1 MRTSLSKVAAPVAR
15 SFHSRAF
22 TPKRPTRC
30 FHETR
35 LATMPRRR
43 DFFTSNQ
50 LLSNIDRSDDVD
62 SSSTRSLGATS
73 NTSPLPTSMP
83 PSSSSAKRK
92 PTRASVAKIVRL
104 AKPPAKRNRPVAK
117 STTPETTD
125 AAEKDYRHTISAVC
139 VAQSFDMEKVQ
150 EILRFHGFELDPDS
164 TDFDTEAVV
173 HARGVNNGDLFIFPS
188 GTVVSWA
195 VPAETLE
202 TLATKQLIR
211 AAEFPHVNRLEWED
225 LDFTTD
231 DTRETSYMRGE
242 TVVLGTKGLE
252 LDPSSQL
259 DITLAKIAFS
269 SGLARS
275 PKLAVLEEN
284 LFEFFQGAKTIFNSP
299 EGGAHDRLTSRFV
312 LKKTGELL
320 SLRAQLNHY
329 SDITDQLP
337 DMFWDSE
344 SRLEDY
350 YNQVGNRLDVRA
362 RIADLNRKIDY
373 AHENVSVLREMTSEK
388 HGTRLEW
395 IIIILISVEV
405 LFELRRVYKEEFVE
419 KTAEGH
425 HD

>member
-1 MRTSLSKVAAPVAR
+1 
-15 SFHSRAF
+15 
-22 TPKRPTRC
+22 
-30 FHETR
+30 
-35 LATMPRRR
+35 MPRRR
-43 DFFTSNQ
+43 DFFTSNH
-50 LLSNIDRSDDVD
+50 LLSTSDKFDDSAIRVHGRSVDDPQAALRQ
-62 SSSTRSLGATS
+62 T
-73 NTSPLPTSMP
+73 LPTS
-83 PSSSSAKRK
+83 SNAAKRK

-104 AKPPAKRNRPVAK
+104 AKPPANRTRPNAK
-117 STTPETTD
+117 PKASED
-125 AAEKDYRHTISAVC
+125 IGLADKDYRHTISAIC

-150 EILRFHGFELDPDS
+150 EILRFHGFELDPDLA
-164 TDFDTEAVV
+164 DFDSEAVV
-173 HARGVNNGDLFIFPS
+173 HARGVNNGDLFVFPS

-211 AAEFPHVNRLEWED
+211 AAEFPHLKQLEWED

-231 DTRETSYMRGE
+231 QTRETSYMRGE

-252 LDPSSQL
+252 HDPSSQL

-275 PKLAVLEEN
+275 PKLAVLENN

-299 EGGAHDRLTSRFV
+299 EGGAHGRLTSRFV

-350 YNQVGNRLDVRA
+350 YNQVGSRLDVRA

-405 LFELRRVYKEEFVE
+405 LFELRRVYKEEFAE
-419 KTAEGH
+419 KDSTSHE
-425 HD
+425 DV

>member
-1 MRTSLSKVAAPVAR
+1 
-15 SFHSRAF
+15 
-22 TPKRPTRC
+22 
-30 FHETR
+30 
-35 LATMPRRR
+35 MPRRR
-43 DFFTSNQ
+43 DFFTSNH
-50 LLSNIDRSDDVD
+50 LLSTSDKYDDSAIHARARPVDDVQ
-62 SSSTRSLGATS
+62 ATFRQ
-73 NTSPLPTSMP
+73 PLPTS
-83 PSSSSAKRK
+83 SNVAKRK
-92 PTRASVAKIVRL
+92 PARASVAKIVRL
-104 AKPPAKRNRPVAK
+104 AKPPANRIRPIAK
-117 STTPETTD
+117 TQASEEIGL
-125 AAEKDYRHTISAVC
+125 AEKDYRNTISAIC

-150 EILRFHGFELDPDS
+150 EILRFHGFELDPDL
-164 TDFDTEAVV
+164 TDFDSEAVV
-173 HARGVNNGDLFIFPS
+173 HARGVNNGDLFVFPS

-211 AAEFPHVNRLEWED
+211 AAEFPHLKQLEWED
-225 LDFTTD
+225 LEFTTD
-231 DTRETSYMRGE
+231 QTRETSYMRGE
-242 TVVLGTKGLE
+242 TVVLGTKGLDH
-252 LDPSSQL
+252 DPSSQL

-275 PKLAVLEEN
+275 PKLAVLENN

-299 EGGAHDRLTSRFV
+299 EGGAHERLTSRFV

-350 YNQVGNRLDVRA
+350 YNQVGSRLDVRA

-395 IIIILISVEV
+395 IIILLISVEV
-405 LFELRRVYKEEFVE
+405 LFELRRVYKEEFME
-419 KTAEGH
+419 KDSNSH
-425 HD
+425 KDV

>member
-1 MRTSLSKVAAPVAR
+1 
-15 SFHSRAF
+15 
-22 TPKRPTRC
+22 
-30 FHETR
+30 
-35 LATMPRRR
+35 MPRRR

-50 LLSNIDRSDDVD
+50 VLSNGNRIDDLDNISTG
-62 SSSTRSLGATS
+62 SSGATF
-73 NTSPLPTSMP
+73 TADPLPTSI
-83 PSSSSAKRK
+83 PSSTSSAKRK

-104 AKPPAKRNRPVAK
+104 AKPPAKRSRPVAK
-117 STTPETTD
+117 STTPESID
-125 AAEKDYRHTISAVC
+125 ATEKDHRHTISAIC

-150 EILRFHGFELDPDS
+150 EILRFHGFDLDPDL

-173 HARGVNNGDLFIFPS
+173 HARGVNNGDLFVFPS

-211 AAEFPHVNRLEWED
+211 AAEFPHINRLEWED

-231 DTRETSYMRGE
+231 DTREASYMRGE

-275 PKLAVLEEN
+275 PKLAVLENN
-284 LFEFFQGAKTIFNSP
+284 LFEFFQGAKAIFNGP
-299 EGGAHDRLTSRFV
+299 EGGAHGRLTSRFV

-419 KTAEGH
+419 KRAET
-425 HD
+425 HDH